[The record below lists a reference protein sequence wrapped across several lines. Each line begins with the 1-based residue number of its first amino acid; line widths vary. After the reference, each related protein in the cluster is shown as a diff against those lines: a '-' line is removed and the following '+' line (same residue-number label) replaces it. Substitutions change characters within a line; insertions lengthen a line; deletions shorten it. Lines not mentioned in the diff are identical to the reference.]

1 MQAEPRHEAMT
12 WPPDYINNSDQQV
25 KIKVQPPDKT
35 SINLDPG
42 EDIAVQVSASKRG
55 AEMCS
60 LM

>member
-1 MQAEPRHEAMT
+1 MT